1 MFVVDPATL
10 GRRERLLLV
19 HLERAY
25 TPCIAEDVLKP
36 LLTQSSTVSLRA
48 LDWAVTNWAKQHN
61 VVCTAVTGGTTNVHH
76 AYLSALSH
84 WKRRLFDPFR
94 RRDRVQVCIG
104 GELLETTLG
113 QANYAL
119 WCYQTGVLSYV
130 MGHRDEIEA
139 HMNAAAQRQ
148 KRERR
153 EAMGRGERPKRAEL
167 TLAPTHMCVAYIAP
181 REVQFEQ

>member
-1 MFVVDPATL
+1 MDPATL
-10 GRRERLLLV
+10 GRRERLLLA

-48 LDWAVTNWAKQHN
+48 LDWAVTNWAKEHN

-94 RRDRVQVCIG
+94 RRDRVQVRIG

-153 EAMGRGERPKRAEL
+153 EAIGRGERLKRAEL
-167 TLAPTHMCVAYIAP
+167 TLAPAHMCVAYIAP
-181 REVQFEQ
+181 REVQLEEQ